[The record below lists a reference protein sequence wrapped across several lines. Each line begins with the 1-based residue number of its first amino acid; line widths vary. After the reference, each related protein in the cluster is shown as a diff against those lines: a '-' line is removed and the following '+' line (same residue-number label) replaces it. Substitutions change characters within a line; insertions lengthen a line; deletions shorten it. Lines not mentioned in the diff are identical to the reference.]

1 MSVIKGD
8 FLGFTFDGINSS
20 ELGVFRVSD
29 GSRYS
34 ENLLPTIQD
43 KTTQV
48 PGADGTYFH
57 GSYYTQKPF
66 NLSVAFDDMTEEQLR
81 RLKRVFGDKKI
92 HELIFDEMPFKIYKV
107 KATGTPNLKYVC
119 FDKEVRE
126 GLLEGEEVDYY
137 SSKEDLYNIHSCRT
151 TERRYKGEGQL
162 NFIAYNPYAKSRF
175 KYSTDYTFKNIPE
188 WNFLNVQS
196 SDDVGDNSH
205 EWIAASRM
213 KKEGH
218 KEKTNSGTF
227 TLDKYEYVEDEE
239 AGALLLY
246 NAGDVDTPI
255 NIIIKGFS
263 GDKITVY
270 GELMDKSF
278 TISKIELNDKETGF
292 RINTRLHLIEGLI
305 GDKPSG
311 FIYNKNITE
320 GDFFKLPPMDKPT
333 LYWITGASDV
343 EVEYSYL
350 YY

>member
-8 FLGFTFDGINSS
+8 FLGFTFDGIHSS
-20 ELGVFRVSD
+20 ELGIFRVSD

-92 HELIFDEMPFKIYKV
+92 HELIFDEMPFKVYKV
-107 KATGTPNLKYVC
+107 KATGTPNLKYLC
-119 FDKEVRE
+119 FDREVRE

-162 NFIAYNPYAKSRF
+162 NFVAYNPYAKSRF

-218 KEKTNSGTF
+218 KEKIGEDAY
-227 TLDKYEYVEDEE
+227 TLDKYE

-246 NAGDVDTPI
+246 NAGDVDTPV

-263 GDKITVY
+263 DEVKPITIAIGKNNSNY
-270 GELMDKSF
+270 LLEIKNF
-278 TISKIELNDKETGF
+278 TLPEGTTF
-292 RINTRLHLIEGLI
+292 RINTRLHLLEGLTNGEPNGI
-305 GDKPSG
+305 
-311 FIYNKNITE
+311 IYNQYITK

-333 LYWITGASDV
+333 LYEITGASDV